1 MKILPN
7 FGQGIFP
14 NDVAANISLSI
25 QAVAKNTRTETLSA
39 PKIITTSGHE
49 ATIRMVEE
57 RYFPSSWEN
66 PEITVNNNTV
76 QLQAPIPEFDDSTDI
91 GIRLTVTP
99 IVNPDNYTITLHVKP
114 EVVSFIKYSEYY
126 VNVEQGQIDTGGTT
140 VPSIQTAYTIKMP
153 EIGRRDIDTHIK
165 VYDGESIVLGGMV
178 SNRNIY
184 RDDKWPIIGE
194 IRWLDGFLAVSWLIQ
209 SKPIY

>member
-1 MKILPN
+1 M
-7 FGQGIFP
+7 
-14 NDVAANISLSI
+14 
-25 QAVAKNTRTETLSA
+25 
-39 PKIITTSGHE
+39 
-49 ATIRMVEE
+49 
-57 RYFPSSWEN
+57 
-66 PEITVNNNTV
+66 
-76 QLQAPIPEFDDSTDI
+76 
-91 GIRLTVTP
+91 
-99 IVNPDNYTITLHVKP
+99 
-114 EVVSFIKYSEYY
+114 VSFIKYSEYY

-194 IRWLDGFLAVSWLIQ
+194 IPLVGRLFSSQLAYTEQTNLLIFLTARLINNDGVPVRRGKERGIPDF
-209 SKPIY
+209 YR